1 MVLVIFTD
9 CLIESGSGS
18 WAISLF
24 PPRESLVRDKVTSR
38 LGTGMSLTFFTV
50 YFLLYVA
57 MFAVVLF
64 GSFSPSG
71 QRRQA
76 TLDGTQREDR
86 V

>member
-1 MVLVIFTD
+1 M
-9 CLIESGSGS
+9 
-18 WAISLF
+18 SLSKVSLGGNNIIL
-24 PPRESLVRDKVTSR
+24 PAQESLVSDKVTSR

-57 MFAVVLF
+57 IFAVVLF

-71 QRRQA
+71 QLRK
-76 TLDGTQREDR
+76 TTFDGTQREDR